1 MSKLRNI
8 SLDLSKIQEAIQNNH
23 SSIRTANNGKKY
35 LSIQVWDSDEPD
47 QYQNDCSVKL
57 NSTKEA
63 RESGEQQVYI
73 GNGKKGGAK

>member
-23 SSIRTANNGKKY
+23 SSVRTAQNGKKY

-47 QYQNDCSVKL
+47 QYQNNVSVKL
-57 NSTKEA
+57 SNTKEEVEA
-63 RESGEQQVYI
+63 KVKPVYI
-73 GNGKKGGAK
+73 GNGKIYEKK

>member
-8 SLDLSKIQEAIQNNH
+8 SLDLTKIQEAIKTNH
-23 SSIRTANNGKKY
+23 SSVRTAQNGKKY

-57 NSTKEA
+57 QSTKEA
-63 RESGEQQVYI
+63 REAGEQQIYV
-73 GNGKKGGAK
+73 GNGKKGKS